1 MSPTQ
6 LACQRVERDPEL
18 LARGRPALGDDLSVR
33 RWGRLIESKRGN
45 ETKRG
50 RPRVVDRVRQA

>member
-6 LACQRVERDPEL
+6 VACQRVERDPAP
-18 LARGRPALGDDLSVR
+18 LARGRPALGDDLRVR
-33 RWGRLIESKRGN
+33 RRGRLIPSKRSN

-50 RPRVVDRVRQA
+50 RPRVVDRVRHA